1 MKKIKN
7 YFYLIVGILSVL
19 FAFTHAMNGQLTLL
33 SEIDNTSLDLSAK
46 TIIRYVWHII
56 TAENLIFGV
65 ALIFMAFYRERAQV
79 RIVAWLIAVVLLT
92 RWFVILIFTLMHDS
106 ASLTAIVTDTIA
118 IILLVVLL
126 LLGARVKEKVGERH
140 RDDG

>member
-19 FAFTHAMNGQLTLL
+19 FAFTHAMNGHLTLL
-33 SEIDNTSLDLSAK
+33 TEIDKTSLDQATK

-65 ALIFMAFYRERAQV
+65 ALIFMAFYREREKV

-92 RWFVILIFTLMHDS
+92 RWFVILIFTMMHDS
-106 ASLTAIVTDTIA
+106 ASLTAVVTDTIA
-118 IILLVVLL
+118 IILPVVLL
-126 LLGARVKEKVGERH
+126 LLGARVKDK
-140 RDDG
+140 

>member
-19 FAFTHAMNGQLTLL
+19 FAFTHAMNGHLTLL
-33 SEIDNTSLDLSAK
+33 TEIDKTSLDQATK

-65 ALIFMAFYRERAQV
+65 ALIFMAFYREREKV

-106 ASLTAIVTDTIA
+106 ASLTAVVTDTIA

-126 LLGARVKEKVGERH
+126 LLGARVKDK
-140 RDDG
+140 

>member
-7 YFYLIVGILSVL
+7 YFYLIVGVLSVL

-33 SEIDNTSLDLSAK
+33 SEIDKTTLDMGTK
-46 TIIRYVWHII
+46 TIVRYVWHII

-65 ALIFMAFYRERAQV
+65 ALIFMAFYSERAKV

-92 RWFVILIFTLMHDS
+92 RWFVILIFTLMQDS
-106 ASLTAIVTDTIA
+106 ASLQGMLADTIA

-126 LLGARVKEKVGERH
+126 LIGARVKEKEQETV
-140 RDDG
+140 

>member
-1 MKKIKN
+1 MKKINN
-7 YFYLIVGILSVL
+7 YFYLIAGILSVL

-33 SEIDNTSLDLSAK
+33 SEIDQTSLESGTK

-65 ALIFMAFYRERAQV
+65 ALIFMAFYREREKV

-92 RWFVILIFTLMHDS
+92 RWFVILIFTLMRDS
-106 ASLTAIVTDTIA
+106 ASLQGVIADTIA
-118 IILLVVLL
+118 ILLLVVLL
-126 LLGARVKEKVGERH
+126 LLGARVKDRVGKTV
-140 RDDG
+140 

>member
-19 FAFTHAMNGQLTLL
+19 FAFTHAMNGHLTLL
-33 SEIDNTSLDLSAK
+33 TEIDKTSLDQATK

-65 ALIFMAFYRERAQV
+65 ALIFMAFYREREKV

-92 RWFVILIFTLMHDS
+92 RWFVILIFSRPLKS
-106 ASLTAIVTDTIA
+106 IQSS
-118 IILLVVLL
+118 IIQ
-126 LLGARVKEKVGERH
+126 
-140 RDDG
+140 

>member
-1 MKKIKN
+1 
-7 YFYLIVGILSVL
+7 LIAGILSVL

-33 SEIDNTSLDLSAK
+33 SEIDQTSLESGTK

-65 ALIFMAFYRERAQV
+65 ALIFMAFYREREKV

-92 RWFVILIFTLMHDS
+92 RWFVILIFTLMRDS
-106 ASLTAIVTDTIA
+106 ASLQGVIADTIA
-118 IILLVVLL
+118 ILLLVVLL
-126 LLGARVKEKVGERH
+126 LLGARVKDRVGKTV
-140 RDDG
+140 

>member
-7 YFYLIVGILSVL
+7 YFYLIAGILSVL

-33 SEIDNTSLDLSAK
+33 SEIDQTSLESGTK

-65 ALIFMAFYRERAQV
+65 ALIFMAFYREREKV

-92 RWFVILIFTLMHDS
+92 RWFVILIFTLMRDS
-106 ASLTAIVTDTIA
+106 ASLQGVIADTIA
-118 IILLVVLL
+118 ILLLVVLL
-126 LLGARVKEKVGERH
+126 LLGARVKDRVGKTV
-140 RDDG
+140 

>member
-7 YFYLIVGILSVL
+7 YFYLIVGVLSVL
-19 FAFTHAMNGQLTLL
+19 FAFTHVMNGQLTLL
-33 SEIDNTSLDLSAK
+33 SEIDKTTLDTGTK
-46 TIIRYVWHII
+46 TIVRYVWHII

-65 ALIFMAFYRERAQV
+65 ALIFMAFYSERAKV

-92 RWFVILIFTLMHDS
+92 RWFVILIFTLMQDS
-106 ASLTAIVTDTIA
+106 ASLQGMLADTIA

-126 LLGARVKEKVGERH
+126 LIGARVKEKEQETV
-140 RDDG
+140 

>member
-1 MKKIKN
+1 MKRIKN
-7 YFYLIVGILSVL
+7 YYYLIVGVLSVL
-19 FAFTHAMNGQLTLL
+19 FAFTHAINGQVTILT
-33 SEIDNTSLDLSAK
+33 EIDTVSLDVSTK

-65 ALIFMAFYRERAQV
+65 ALIFMAFYREREKV

-92 RWFVILIFTLMHDS
+92 RWFVILIFSLMHDS

-126 LLGARVKEKVGERH
+126 LLGARVKDK
-140 RDDG
+140 